1 MEAIW
6 GCHLWP
12 DLPQGIIASRP
23 GPLLAASREVTVT
36 FEGKSAHIA
45 KSEEGA
51 DAVLAAAR
59 FVTGADTLLSDLRKT
74 EGPWCT
80 LKFGH
85 LTAGTVRNAI
95 AATAKLEGSLR
106 VFSDAAISKAWQE
119 MDGLARQISA
129 ETGVTISIA
138 PAAGYPAVINDEAL
152 YRETLRRVP
161 DIRELEKPLLIAEDF
176 AFYQKTLSGVF
187 LLLGT
192 GTGIALHSD
201 RFNFDESVLTKG
213 VEMWQKLLPLK

>member
-1 MEAIW
+1 M
-6 GCHLWP
+6 
-12 DLPQGIIASRP
+12 
-23 GPLLAASREVTVT
+23 
-36 FEGKSAHIA
+36 
-45 KSEEGA
+45 
-51 DAVLAAAR
+51 
-59 FVTGADTLLSDLRKT
+59 
-74 EGPWCT
+74 
-80 LKFGH
+80 KFGH

-119 MDGLARQISA
+119 MEGLARQISA

-138 PAAGYPAVINDEAL
+138 PAAGYPAVINDE
-152 YRETLRRVP
+152 
-161 DIRELEKPLLIAEDF
+161 AEDF